1 MGDKKAPA
9 GWLLAGVI
17 LIATAASA
25 TPAEVLPLHGAT
37 LRVAV
42 VGDVGDG
49 ATTVA
54 AGIARVH
61 AATPLDAVII
71 PGDNFYPCSVTS
83 VADKRWAIITPL
95 TTLGVPL
102 YPVLGNHDYCGNP
115 DAQVQATG
123 TVPHWRMPARSYV
136 VRNELADFA
145 MLDTTPYATGQ
156 SRDADGDVRDAF
168 ATSVATW
175 RIAVGHHTIVSSGWH
190 GYFPRSQHRRMAR
203 LLPALRRSRVDLYI
217 CGHDHHLELVA
228 GRPRMLVSGAGSD
241 PIPPMALHPST
252 LYPAD
257 AKRVG
262 GFAVLELTATRMT
275 ITFYGMDGKPLA
287 HGFPFAR

>member
-1 MGDKKAPA
+1 MLRRW
-9 GWLLAGVI
+9 GWAAVFFLAC
-17 LIATAASA
+17 TASA
-25 TPAEVLPLHGAT
+25 APAEVLPLRGGT
-37 LRVAV
+37 LRIAV

-49 ATTVA
+49 ASTVE

-61 AATPLDAVII
+61 VAAPLDAVII

-83 VADKRWAIITPL
+83 VTDARWSIITPL

-102 YPVLGNHDYCGNP
+102 YPVLGNHDYCGKP

-145 MLDTTPYATGQ
+145 MLDTTPYARGR
-156 SRDADGDVRDAF
+156 SRDAEADVRDAF
-168 ATSVATW
+168 TGSIATW

-190 GYFPRSQHRRMAR
+190 GYLPRTEHRRMAR
-203 LLPALRRSRVDLYI
+203 LLPVLRTSKVDLYI

-241 PIPPMALHPST
+241 PIPPVALHPST

-257 AKRVG
+257 AKRQG
-262 GFAVLELTATRMT
+262 GFAVVELTATQMT
-275 ITFYGMDGKPLA
+275 ITFYGMDGRA
-287 HGFPFAR
+287 VGHAYAFAR